1 MNMTGFIVL
10 VVLVLTTLTGTV
22 YLVRSRNRCAH
33 MTEAEF
39 EKAAQRRSTL
49 GLALL
54 ELQRITSA
62 GDRVEYLLQRDKHVQ
77 AERTDACDQP
87 PATDSNSPRM

>member
-1 MNMTGFIVL
+1 MAGLIVL
-10 VVLVLTTLTGTV
+10 VVLVLIALAGTV
-22 YLVRSRNRCAH
+22 HLVRSRNRDAY

-39 EKAAQRRSTL
+39 EKAAQRKSAL

-62 GDRVEYLLQRDKHVQ
+62 GDRVEYLLQRDKHVP
-77 AERTDACDQP
+77 AERTDAGELP
-87 PATDSNSPRM
+87 PDTHVDAPRM

>member
-1 MNMTGFIVL
+1 MNMTGFLVL
-10 VVLVLTTLTGTV
+10 VVLMLITLTGTV
-22 YLVRSRNRCAH
+22 HLMRSRNRCAH

-39 EKAAQRRSTL
+39 EKAAQRRSAL

-54 ELQRITSA
+54 EFQRITSA

-77 AERTDACDQP
+77 AERTDAGDQP
-87 PATDSNSPRM
+87 PDIPANSAHT